1 MNKFLVFL
9 FAILFSNAFA
19 SEPQIWTVN
28 TRAEILKG
36 DARSVSV
43 DANGSITPAPKLTE
57 LFKTDQ
63 QYIWSSAFD
72 SAGNIYLG
80 TGGEG
85 RIYKV
90 SASGSGALFTD
101 LNELNVTAIVA
112 KKDGGL
118 FAATSPDGKV
128 YQIDAAGKATPYFE
142 PKEKYI
148 WSLAVMSDGSLAVGT
163 GDGGKLYR
171 VRSANA
177 SPESSVMFDS
187 SEMHIISL
195 ATDSKGNL
203 FAGTDSGG
211 LVLKFGAD
219 GKPFALLDSPLREI
233 HELAVGPDG
242 SVYALALGESAS
254 AAKPPETT
262 ASPTTANALCCSR
275 TPARSRRSFPSDRT
289 CTQPR
294 VIRGNCF
301 ASVATD
307 RPKAFTNRRCSM
319 QNRQPRGEIFG
330 GVRPATSASKPAAAT
345 RKRRAKHGALG
356 MRSLQLRSAARPQ
369 VRVRDISN
377 GEPF

>member
-72 SAGNIYLG
+72 NAGNIYLG

-90 SASGSGALFTD
+90 SAGGSGALFTD
-101 LNELNVTAIVA
+101 LNELNVTAIVV

-128 YQIDAAGKATPYFE
+128 YQIDAAGKATAYFE

-148 WSLAVMSDGSLAVGT
+148 WSLALMSDGSLVVGT

-171 VRSANA
+171 VRLANA

-195 ATDSKGNL
+195 ATD
-203 FAGTDSGG
+203 
-211 LVLKFGAD
+211 
-219 GKPFALLDSPLREI
+219 
-233 HELAVGPDG
+233 
-242 SVYALALGESAS
+242 
-254 AAKPPETT
+254 
-262 ASPTTANALCCSR
+262 AN
-275 TPARSRRSFPSDRT
+275 
-289 CTQPR
+289 
-294 VIRGNCF
+294 
-301 ASVATD
+301 
-307 RPKAFTNRRCSM
+307 
-319 QNRQPRGEIFG
+319 
-330 GVRPATSASKPAAAT
+330 
-345 RKRRAKHGALG
+345 
-356 MRSLQLRSAARPQ
+356 
-369 VRVRDISN
+369 
-377 GEPF
+377 